1 MDTLL
6 VKPSNK
12 AELTLLRK
20 LLKKINIAAEIL
32 SEEDLEDKLLL
43 KAMDEKRSGSF
54 VSEEEVM
61 KELS

>member
-12 AELTLLRK
+12 AELTLLRQ
-20 LLKKINIAAEIL
+20 LLKKMNIAAEIL
-32 SEEDLEDKLLL
+32 SEEDLEDQLLL